1 MLRVENV
8 THSYKNGN
16 ETTAV
21 LHQIDFSVKEGEMVA
36 LLGSSG
42 SGKSTMLNLMAGLMK
57 PTEGHIYIADQ
68 DIVKMSEN
76 KLSEFRRK
84 NIGFIFQAYELITS
98 MTVRENVELPL
109 VFQSVAP
116 SIRKQKALELLEG
129 VGIPDKADLFP
140 SQLSGGQQQR
150 VSIARSLITEPS
162 VIFADEPTGNLDS
175 KTEEEIINILLNLNK
190 KMKTTFIVVTHELKV
205 AEQMQ
210 RIFTLRDGYMITENQ
225 TSSDTEL
232 EGVYSLRISDISR
245 LAWEQV
251 KRRKVV
257 TGLCMAG
264 ISIGCAA
271 IIVALS
277 IGDSAQSYTEREI
290 NRNFK
295 MDEIT
300 VSPNGGI
307 PSQGGGSGGSGSSA
321 ANEKLDPGRLT
332 AQKLEII
339 KGLRHVTAAAPFQE
353 LGYIQMLTID
363 NKITDVQLIGTDLRL
378 LTKYDKKFKQGGASD
393 LVGMAVLNYGAT
405 VGLIDN
411 ETRQRLFEQ
420 LSTDPYNNKL
430 MEQYNS
436 LSMLPTD
443 MYKQQVQLQ
452 SFDPASQTGG
462 MLVSSPIQVVGI
474 LDNPSGTNENMAMYD
489 KKIYV
494 SLETGERL
502 VEQMKL
508 SSGTAGQRVSITQR
522 L

>member
-1 MLRVENV
+1 M
-8 THSYKNGN
+8 
-16 ETTAV
+16 
-21 LHQIDFSVKEGEMVA
+21 
-36 LLGSSG
+36 
-42 SGKSTMLNLMAGLMK
+42 
-57 PTEGHIYIADQ
+57 
-68 DIVKMSEN
+68 
-76 KLSEFRRK
+76 
-84 NIGFIFQAYELITS
+84 
-98 MTVRENVELPL
+98 
-109 VFQSVAP
+109 
-116 SIRKQKALELLEG
+116 
-129 VGIPDKADLFP
+129 
-140 SQLSGGQQQR
+140 
-150 VSIARSLITEPS
+150 
-162 VIFADEPTGNLDS
+162 
-175 KTEEEIINILLNLNK
+175 
-190 KMKTTFIVVTHELKV
+190 
-205 AEQMQ
+205 
-210 RIFTLRDGYMITENQ
+210 
-225 TSSDTEL
+225 
-232 EGVYSLRISDISR
+232 
-245 LAWEQV
+245 
-251 KRRKVV
+251 
-257 TGLCMAG
+257 
-264 ISIGCAA
+264 
-271 IIVALS
+271 
-277 IGDSAQSYTEREI
+277 
-290 NRNFK
+290 
-295 MDEIT
+295 
-300 VSPNGGI
+300 SPNGGI

-508 SSGTAGQRVSITQR
+508 SSGTAGQKGVYNSAIVKVDSTENIVELEKLIQKLTLTTSTNLYQKEALADTFSMVKKAALGVGVFILIIASISIIVAMTMSTHQR
-522 L
+522 RRQIGIMKVLGANMGQIRNMFITEAALLGMLGGLLGIVFSYLIVLGINKLIGTSSGMGGGEPLVIYIPLMTLPVGIAFAVMTGVLSGIYPAISASRTNALTAIKRD